1 MRVILSIIFLLGS
14 ILWLPPTYSATIQE
28 RDQVIGD
35 VMYVCNHYQRDCRL
49 YINQNTN
56 IVAVTNFNKI
66 TISQGTVNTF
76 PKNELRAILF
86 HELSHLLLNHSAKGI
101 NYRETNAKLGTP
113 LNAEQQSNLR
123 HKFELEADRLAVQ
136 LLAELNKPLVLD
148 DALLRISV
156 GQDRTKDNFSHPSIN
171 KRIKYIRKQEIKS
184 LLGM

>member
-1 MRVILSIIFLLGS
+1 MRVILSIIFFIGS

-28 RDQVIGD
+28 RDQVIND
-35 VMYVCNHYQRDCRL
+35 VMYICNYYKRDCQL
-49 YINQNTN
+49 YINRDTN

-76 PKNELRAILF
+76 PKDELRAVLF
-86 HELSHLLLNHSAKGI
+86 HELSHLLLNHSARGI
-101 NYRETNAKLGTP
+101 NYRETNARLGTP
-113 LNAEQQSNLR
+113 LSTEQQSRLR

-148 DALLRISV
+148 DALLRISI
-156 GQDRTKDNFSHPSIN
+156 GQDRAKDRFSHPSIN